1 MTPIYLT
8 MAAVVGLIC
17 SLIYLAVGPI
27 PGKTTAI
34 AQAAYREAIRQPL
47 FWVLL
52 LASMFFMFLAV
63 FIPYFTLGEDLK
75 MMKDLQLD
83 AILLPCLILTIVTAA
98 LSIAEE
104 IEGRTAITVL
114 SKPIARWQFI
124 LGKFFGI
131 LLAALLMAVIL
142 TVFLGFTINFKIN
155 YEGLEDL
162 PGPQHLTEAVQA
174 TTRALPLVLLAPTE
188 YLLNV
193 FVAIYAMSPGPILIF
208 CQVTILTAVAV
219 ALATRLPLVLNL
231 VVSFGVFFMG
241 RITNVL
247 ETQAT
252 GNTLVLFFAQVFG
265 FSLPPLGYYDVGPTL
280 AQGLNDVPWSYIGH
294 SWLHGLI
301 YTGMALLLGLVLFED
316 RDLA

>member
-8 MAAVVGLIC
+8 IATILGLLMG
-17 SLIYLAVGPI
+17 LIYLALGPA
-27 PGKTTAI
+27 PGKTMAI
-34 AQAAYREAIRQPL
+34 AQAAYRESIRQPL

-104 IEGRTAITVL
+104 IEGRTAITLL

-124 LGKFFGI
+124 LGKFLGI
-131 LLAALLMAVIL
+131 LLSALLLAVIL
-142 TVFLGFTINFKIN
+142 TIFLGFTINFKIN

-162 PGPQHLTEAVQA
+162 PGPRHLVEEVQGV
-174 TTRALPLVLLAPTE
+174 TRGLPLVALAPAE
-188 YLLNV
+188 YVLNV
-193 FVAIYAMSPGPILIF
+193 FVSIYAMAPGPLLIF

-231 VVSFGVFFMG
+231 VVCFGVFFAG
-241 RITNVL
+241 RVTAVL
-247 ETQAT
+247 ETQAG
-252 GNTLVLFFAQVFG
+252 GNTLVMFFAQLFG
-265 FSLPPLGYYDVGPTL
+265 FALPQLGYYDVGQTL
-280 AQGLNDVPWSYIGH
+280 AQGINDVPWSYIGQA
-294 SWLHGLI
+294 WFHGLI
-301 YTGMALLLGLVLFED
+301 YTTMALLFGLVLFED

>member
-8 MAAVVGLIC
+8 MATIAGLIG

-27 PGKTTAI
+27 PGKTMAV

-174 TTRALPLVLLAPTE
+174 TTRALPLVLLTPTE

-193 FVAIYAMSPGPILIF
+193 FVAICAMSPGPILIF
-208 CQVTILTAVAV
+208 CQVTILTAIAV

-231 VVSFGVFFMG
+231 VISFGVFFMG

-265 FSLPPLGYYDVGPTL
+265 FSLPALGYYDVGPTL

-294 SWLHGLI
+294 AWLHGLI
-301 YTGMALLLGLVLFED
+301 YTGMALLFGLVLFED